1 MVFIHGLNGHP
12 YDTWTSETS
21 KTFWPGQLLPTAID
35 EEQAR
40 VLVYGY
46 NADVAS
52 LIDGVSKNKIHIHA
66 EQLVAE
72 LYANRRTQKATER
85 PLIFV
90 THSLGGLVVKRALI
104 YSSEIHSGK
113 IEHLRSIFISTYGIL
128 FLGTP
133 HGGSDIAEW
142 DTRLESICK
151 ATLPAGSISSQSQ
164 LVTAFRTS
172 SETIQN
178 IDRSF
183 IQLASRFR
191 IYFFHEGKPTK
202 LKGEYRYIVN
212 EESAAPNIQDVERAC
227 IQQDHSHMCKFENDS
242 APGFPIVIEAISR
255 YASQASETIISRWNT
270 DKAEQRKRKEAQVEE
285 LLPKLSIAITN
296 GSHGSSMSLPLGLQ
310 CPYQ

>member
-1 MVFIHGLNGHP
+1 M
-12 YDTWTSETS
+12 
-21 KTFWPGQLLPTAID
+21 
-35 EEQAR
+35 
-40 VLVYGY
+40 LVYGY
-46 NADVAS
+46 DTDVAS
-52 LIDGVSKNKIHIHA
+52 LVDGVSKNKIHIHA

-72 LYANRRTQKATER
+72 LCANRRIQKAAER

-90 THSLGGLVVKRALI
+90 AHSLGGLVVKRALI
-104 YSSEIHSGK
+104 YSSEIHSEK
-113 IEHLRSIFISTYGIL
+113 SEHLRSIFVSTYGLL

-133 HGGSDIAEW
+133 HGGSNIAEW

-151 ATLPAGSISSQSQ
+151 ATLPAGSISSQPQ
-164 LVTAFRTS
+164 LVSAFRTN

-191 IYFFHEGKPTK
+191 IYFFHEGKPTN
-202 LKGEYRYIVN
+202 LKGNYRYIVN

-242 APGFPIVIEAISR
+242 APGFHIVTEAISR

-270 DKAEQRKRKEAQVEE
+270 DKAEQRKRREARVEE
-285 LLPKLSIAITN
+285 LLPELSTAVTN
-296 GSHGSSMSLPLGLQ
+296 SSPASSMSLPLGLQ

>member
-1 MVFIHGLNGHP
+1 M
-12 YDTWTSETS
+12 
-21 KTFWPGQLLPTAID
+21 
-35 EEQAR
+35 
-40 VLVYGY
+40 LVYGY
-46 NADVAS
+46 DADVAS
-52 LIDGVSKNKIHIHA
+52 LIDGVSIHSIHIYA

-72 LYANRRTQKATER
+72 LYANRRRQKATER

-90 THSLGGLVVKRALI
+90 AHSLGGLVVKRALI
-104 YSSEIHSGK
+104 YPSEIHSGK

-133 HGGSDIAEW
+133 HGGSDIPEW

-151 ATLPAGSISSQSQ
+151 ATLPAGSTSSQPQ
-164 LVTAFRTS
+164 LGSAFKTS

-191 IYFFHEGKPTK
+191 IYFFHEGKPTS
-202 LKGEYRYIVN
+202 LKGDYRYIVN

-242 APGFPIVIEAISR
+242 APGFHIVTEAISR
-255 YASQASETIISRWNT
+255 YASRASETIVSRWNI
-270 DKAEQRKRKEAQVEE
+270 DKAQQRKRKEAQVEE
-285 LLPKLSIAITN
+285 LLPKSSVAITN
-296 GSHGSSMSLPLGLQ
+296 GSPGSSTSLPLGL
-310 CPYQ
+310 